1 MTSMKEK
8 IMNFITQASANFI
21 SLLFGV
27 AGFLIVMMMYPLIEN
42 FVLTKV
48 RERITWTSDTL
59 GKMYVSKL
67 QKKYIIIAV
76 GLGPMLLLAFLGFF
90 FTYSMSGF
98 ILVLVIS
105 VFGFIGWFL
114 PKVVLGFLYHRRL
127 EKFDEQLID
136 ALGMLSNSIQ
146 AGLSLLQGLQVIVK
160 NMPNPIAQEFA
171 LVLSE
176 HSLGTT
182 LDDALI
188 NLANRVPSEDLGMV
202 VNSITILRETGGN
215 LSETFD
221 TTTNTI
227 RERKKINGKIKAM
240 TSMGIAQGT
249 MMIGFPYVLAFAF
262 YSLNP
267 NGMKLFVTT
276 KLGWLLIIA
285 ALILQGIGAY
295 VIKKIVT
302 IDI

>member
-1 MTSMKEK
+1 
-8 IMNFITQASANFI
+8 MNFLATASANFI
-21 SLLFGV
+21 SILFGA
-27 AGFLIVMMMYPLIEN
+27 AGFLVVMMLYPLVERFII
-42 FVLTKV
+42 TKV
-48 RERITWTSDTL
+48 TERMRWVTDTFE
-59 GKMYVSKL
+59 KMYLPKF
-67 QKKYIIIAV
+67 QKKYIVIAL
-76 GLGPMLLLAFLGFF
+76 GLGPTLFFVVFGFF

-98 ILVLVIS
+98 ILVLVSS
-105 VFGFIGWFL
+105 VFGIIGWFL
-114 PKVVLGFLYHRRL
+114 PKIILGFLYYKRI

-136 ALGMLSNSIQ
+136 GLGMLSNSLQ

-182 LDDALI
+182 IDDALV
-188 NLANRVPSEDLGMV
+188 NLANRVPSEDLSMV

-221 TTTNTI
+221 TMTDTI

-267 NGMKLFVTT
+267 TGMKLFVTT
-276 KLGWLLIIA
+276 KLGWFLIIV